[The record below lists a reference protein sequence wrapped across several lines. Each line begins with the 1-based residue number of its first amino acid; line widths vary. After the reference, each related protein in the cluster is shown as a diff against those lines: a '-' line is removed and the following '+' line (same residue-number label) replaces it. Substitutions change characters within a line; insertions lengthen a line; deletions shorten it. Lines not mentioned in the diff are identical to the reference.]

1 MSPAVQ
7 DHRNSQSDAA
17 GGKSTN
23 PASDK
28 SSGARNGGARGESR
42 IACFQVL
49 RLVDN
54 GRYLDE
60 ALRQARHLPD
70 RDRRFVRLLAATC
83 LRRAGQIDSILADLM
98 SRQPSGKQRD
108 AMIILRMGAAQL
120 LRPWK
125 CHQSPLAQHSAVP
138 ETAPHHLQTDELK
151 VLQDPRSRHI
161 HALGSPKQGIASPC
175 PAETPQLAAWRIHTA
190 RDRTERVCHR

>member
-7 DHRNSQSDAA
+7 DRRNSQSDAA

-28 SSGARNGGARGESR
+28 SSGARNGGAGGESR

-98 SRQPSGKQRD
+98 SRQALRKAARCNDHPAHGRSAIAVFGYRCPCSGQQHGRID
-108 AMIILRMGAAQL
+108 ALVWL
-120 LRPWK
+120 
-125 CHQSPLAQHSAVP
+125 
-138 ETAPHHLQTDELK
+138 
-151 VLQDPRSRHI
+151 
-161 HALGSPKQGIASPC
+161 
-175 PAETPQLAAWRIHTA
+175 
-190 RDRTERVCHR
+190 